1 MTRDTEKS
9 QDIAQF
15 LTQRGWLGHVDAS
28 GVGFLAAGEYN
39 ENHLVT
45 TRRGRYVFRINH
57 GSQLG
62 LDKQIEYEF
71 EVLRTVQTSG
81 VTPRPCNVEPD
92 APGLGP
98 VLLMEYLPGGPFDY
112 ARDSAGAAEV
122 FARVHAL
129 PTSDRL
135 VVQATPVADIA
146 AESRGLL
153 DRFPDHPMQDVR
165 RLLENYHEQIMRLSE
180 EADPEFSREGLVTAN
195 TEVNSGN
202 FLVHEGR
209 VRLVD
214 WEKAVTTCRYQD
226 LGHFL
231 VPTTTLW
238 KSGYRFDRAARL
250 DFLRA
255 YATAAGLRIPLEE
268 LSRKTEVLERTI
280 LLRALSWCYM
290 AYYEYTRRERS
301 IRNNDTFATIR
312 RYLDE
317 AACFLKPGA

>member
-1 MTRDTEKS
+1 MTRHDEKAKT
-9 QDIAQF
+9 IARF
-15 LTQRGWLGHVDAS
+15 LSDRGWLKNVDES
-28 GVGFLAAGEYN
+28 CVRFLAAGEYN
-39 ENHLVT
+39 ENHLIT
-45 TRRGRYVFRINH
+45 CGNSRHVFRINH

-62 LDKQIEYEF
+62 LERQIEYEF
-71 EVLRTVQTSG
+71 DVLRAVEASG
-81 VTPRPCNVEPD
+81 VTPRPCHVEGD
-92 APGLGP
+92 APGLGG
-98 VLLMEYLPGGPFDY
+98 VLLMEFLPGTALDY
-112 ARDSAGAAEV
+112 ARDSAGAART
-122 FARVHAL
+122 FAKIHAL

-135 VVQATPVADIA
+135 LRQSSPVADIA

-153 DRFPDHPMQDVR
+153 DRFPDHPLPDVR
-165 RLLENYHEQIMRLSE
+165 RLLEGYHEQIVRLGE
-180 EADPEFSREGLVTAN
+180 RTDGEFSQEQQVTAN

-238 KSGYRFDRAARL
+238 KSSYRFDREARM
-250 DFLRA
+250 DFLRGYKEA
-255 YATAAGLRIPLEE
+255 SGIDLPIDE
-268 LSRKTEVLERTI
+268 LSRRTHILEQTI

-290 AYYEYTRRERS
+290 AYYEYTRQDRA

-317 AACFLKPGA
+317 AACFLKPGI